1 MKKKLLI
8 LAAFAWGSY
17 ATAEAATRVFTL
29 QECIDYALQHNITLK
44 KAEALTLTQDI
55 NLKERKA
62 AWLPTLSASLSESAT
77 WRPFQESAVTYV
89 NGSLT
94 GSSAKKVTESGSYG
108 VNANWLVYNGRQR
121 EMNIESAELANKIS
135 QLSLT
140 EQQNALVERIAQLY
154 VQILYMQEAVKV
166 NEKILHQDSIIWQR
180 GVAFME
186 NGKMARASVLELE
199 ATVSSGQYDLVNTR
213 TQISQA
219 KLELAQILEL
229 PAGESLDVAA
239 PSLSDA
245 AAMKPI
251 PDRMDVYSRAVAS
264 RPEVK
269 SAQLG
274 IEQSQL
280 ATRIAK
286 AARIPS
292 ISLNAGLNDSH
303 MTGATNSFGQQLK
316 NNFNANV
323 GVGVSIPILDQRRVK
338 SNVERA
344 KVDEL
349 TAQLNLDDAKK
360 TLYQNIEQ
368 YWLTATNSQQKFAAS
383 QSNVK
388 SREASFQLLDEQFKV
403 GLKNISDLLQSRTA
417 LLQSRQTLLQDKY
430 TTVLYRSLLNF
441 YGGEPLEF

>member
-1 MKKKLLI
+1 
-8 LAAFAWGSY
+8 
-17 ATAEAATRVFTL
+17 
-29 QECIDYALQHNITLK
+29 
-44 KAEALTLTQDI
+44 
-55 NLKERKA
+55 
-62 AWLPTLSASLSESAT
+62 
-77 WRPFQESAVTYV
+77 
-89 NGSLT
+89 
-94 GSSAKKVTESGSYG
+94 
-108 VNANWLVYNGRQR
+108 
-121 EMNIESAELANKIS
+121 
-135 QLSLT
+135 
-140 EQQNALVERIAQLY
+140 
-154 VQILYMQEAVKV
+154 
-166 NEKILHQDSIIWQR
+166 
-180 GVAFME
+180 ME